1 MSQAN
6 QMTPEQV
13 DLVQTTFKQVLVNA
27 TETGDRFYDHLF
39 ALAPE
44 LRPLFT
50 NNIHHQGDK
59 FLAALAILIFS
70 LERHADRPPFI
81 NHLGLRHTHH
91 GIPQATYRFAGQ
103 ALLQTLAE
111 MLGPVYTPDV
121 AQAWGKLFD
130 CLTLAMTSD

>member
-1 MSQAN
+1 MLQAN
-6 QMTPEQV
+6 GMTPEQV
-13 DLVQTTFKQVLVNA
+13 DLVQATFKQVVINA
-27 TETGDRFYDHLF
+27 VEAGGRFYDHLF

-70 LERHADRPPFI
+70 LERHADGPPFI

-91 GIPQATYRFAGQ
+91 GIPHAAYRFAEQ

-111 MLGPVYTPDV
+111 MLGPTFTPDV
-121 AQAWGKLFD
+121 EQAWQKLFD
-130 CLTLAMTSD
+130 CLTSAMTSG